1 MVLIER
7 EKPKSCSC
15 CWYDKICKRWMTHNW
30 GSPPPADC
38 PLKEIPPHG
47 RLIDEDV
54 LIKTAKG
61 VTENTYPLSFDALEV
76 FSMVPTVI
84 PAEQE
89 EETCTKN

>member
-7 EKPKSCSC
+7 DKPKSCSC
-15 CWYDKICKRWMTHNW
+15 CWYDKICKRWMTRNW

-54 LIKTAKG
+54 LIKIAKE
-61 VTENTYPLSFDALEV
+61 VTENTYPFSFDALEV

-89 EETCTKN
+89 EICTTN